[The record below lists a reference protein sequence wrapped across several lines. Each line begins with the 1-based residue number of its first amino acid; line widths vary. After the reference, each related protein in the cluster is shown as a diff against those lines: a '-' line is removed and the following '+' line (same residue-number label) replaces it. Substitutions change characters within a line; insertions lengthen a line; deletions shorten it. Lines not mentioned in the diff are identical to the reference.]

1 MTKQATIA
9 ILITCHNRRET
20 TLSCLAAL
28 YQQKNNF
35 DVYLVDDGSSDGTA
49 DAVTQQYPQVKTL
62 QGNGNL
68 FWGGGMRL
76 AFAEAMK
83 NNYDYYLWLND
94 DTILESQT
102 LSKLLKIHSELV
114 QENKADSIV
123 VGSTQDSISGKPTY
137 GGAIK
142 SKRWYSNKFEFL
154 EPNQKLQE
162 CDTMYGNCILIPH
175 SVAAKVGNIDP
186 AFIHSLGD
194 LDYGLR
200 ARQLGCSIWVAPGYV
215 GTCSQNSV
223 AGSWVDLDLSVIER
237 LNKALQ
243 VKNFPILPWTTFA
256 KRHSGFL
263 WFIYWFLPYI
273 RAVIGYKDL
282 NTSPTFAEDTL
293 INKQP

>member
-1 MTKQATIA
+1 MTTQATIA
-9 ILITCHNRRET
+9 ILMTCHNRRET

-28 YQQKNNF
+28 DQQKINF
-35 DVYLVDDGSSDGTA
+35 DVYLVDDGSLDGTA
-49 DAVTQQYPQVKTL
+49 DAVTQQYPQVKTI

-102 LSKLLKIHSELV
+102 FSKLLKIHGELV
-114 QENKADSIV
+114 RRNKAESII

-162 CDTMYGNCILIPH
+162 CDTMYGNCVLIPH
-175 SVAAKVGNIDP
+175 AVAAKVGNIDP

-237 LNKALQ
+237 LKKVLQ
-243 VKNFPILPWTTFA
+243 VKNFPILPWTIFV

-293 INKQP
+293 P